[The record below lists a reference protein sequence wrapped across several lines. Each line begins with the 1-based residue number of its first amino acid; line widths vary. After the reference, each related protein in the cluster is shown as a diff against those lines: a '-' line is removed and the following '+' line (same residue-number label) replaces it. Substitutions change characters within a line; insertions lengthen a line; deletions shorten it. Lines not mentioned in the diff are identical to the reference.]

1 MKRLM
6 CILAVAVLAG
16 SVIAQVKETVNVN
29 LVEVPVTVVDSNG
42 DPVRGL
48 TAANFEITD
57 NGTKRQITAF
67 DKIDFSSAEAVTAI
81 SPLNPS
87 ARRQFMLLFDLTNS
101 SPNAIGRSQEA
112 ARNFVSQNVQARDL
126 IAVGTIEAERGFR
139 LLTAFTTDRQLIA
152 SAIGQ
157 PAAFRGNDPLQIANQ
172 ASLYEVGG
180 GSEQPA
186 GPRGGAGGEGKAAA
200 DEESILMQRNVTNQ
214 NESAVRQRVE
224 REVDAL
230 GPLAKM
236 LRAVPGR
243 KQIVFLSEGF
253 DPKYIQGRDVRAT
266 QEQATE
272 NEQVLRGQSY
282 NVDMDARFGNTA
294 SMTLLDRIGGYYKHP
309 DGVLHEVGMQHSRL
323 RDEVHT

>member
-6 CILAVAVLAG
+6 FILAVAVLAG
-16 SVIAQVKETVNVN
+16 SVLAQVKETLNVN

-67 DKIDFSSAEAVTAI
+67 DKIDFSSPQAVTAI

-101 SPNAIGRSQEA
+101 TPNALARSQEA
-112 ARNFVSQNVQARDL
+112 ARNFVSQNVQPRDL
-126 IAVGTIEAERGFR
+126 VAVGTIEAERGFR
-139 LLTAFTTDRQLIA
+139 LLTAFTTDRQLVA

-157 PAAFRGNDPLQIANQ
+157 PTAFRGNDPLQIANQ
-172 ASLYEVGG
+172 ASLYDVKIGETPGASSGTGG
-180 GSEQPA
+180 Q
-186 GPRGGAGGEGKAAA
+186 GKAAA
-200 DEESILMQRNVTNQ
+200 DEESILMQRNVTHQ

-224 REVDAL
+224 RVVDSL
-230 GPLAKM
+230 GALAKM
-236 LRAVPGR
+236 LRVVPGR

-253 DPKYIQGRDVRAT
+253 
-266 QEQATE
+266 
-272 NEQVLRGQSY
+272 
-282 NVDMDARFGNTA
+282 
-294 SMTLLDRIGGYYKHP
+294 
-309 DGVLHEVGMQHSRL
+309 
-323 RDEVHT
+323 